1 MAFYDS
7 RVQTPACGQADHT
20 HTAAVQPAATVLPN
34 WGRGRDRIKT
44 GSSKVS
50 FLSSAFTHFVF
61 TNLSPCQ
68 CLCSLR
74 ELFGTSQT
82 WKSQGE
88 ITVTDVSLLGGD
100 TQGGAEPLHAAKK

>member
-1 MAFYDS
+1 MAWPS
-7 RVQTPACGQADHT
+7 M
-20 HTAAVQPAATVLPN
+20 AAVCKHQSVARPDHATAVPPASNHASK
-34 WGRGRDRIKT
+34 WGGGIKI

-50 FLSSAFTHFVF
+50 FLSSAFTHSVF

-68 CLCSLR
+68 FLCSLR

-82 WKSQGE
+82 WESQGE

-100 TQGGAEPLHAAKK
+100 TQGGAEHLHAVKK